1 MMKALVVDDDHAL
14 ADVVAFALRR
24 AGFQIIQAHD
34 GYLALQLWVEEK
46 PDLIILDI
54 NLPKIDGFTVCQ
66 RIRAEDDTPII
77 LLTVRDSEEDI
88 LHGLE
93 LGADLY
99 LTKPFSLR
107 QLVARA
113 QALLRRAG
121 RSPAPSPLIL
131 GKAARAPDHRQVSV
145 RSGQPVA
152 LTPLERRLWDC
163 LLTYS
168 GQALECDAIIEHIWG
183 YKGGG
188 RAALRQLVCRLRSKI
203 EPNPTNPIFIKTV
216 PGVGYRLAPMGEQR

>member
-1 MMKALVVDDDHAL
+1 MMIVRGGRCGL
-14 ADVVAFALRR
+14 AFHR
-24 AGFQIIQAHD
+24 AGFQVTQAHD
-34 GYLALQLWVEEK
+34 GYLALQQWIEEK

-66 RIRAEDDTPII
+66 RIRAEDNTPII
-77 LLTVRDSEEDI
+77 LLTVRDNEDDI

-113 QALLRRAG
+113 QALLRRARSSPD
-121 RSPAPSPLIL
+121 RSPLYFRD
-131 GKAARAPDHRQVSV
+131 GRRVPDPRLVCV
-145 RSGQPVA
+145 RPGYPVA
-152 LTPLERRLWDC
+152 LSPLERRLWDC

-168 GQALECDAIIEHIWG
+168 GQAMDCDAIIEHIWG
-183 YKGGG
+183 CKSRE
-188 RAALRQLVCRLRSKI
+188 RAALRQLVRRLRSKI

-216 PGVGYRLAPMGEQR
+216 PGIGYRLATMGEQH

>member
-1 MMKALVVDDDHAL
+1 MKALIVDDDRTL
-14 ADVVAFALRR
+14 ADVVAFALHR
-24 AGFQIIQAHD
+24 AGFQVIQAHD
-34 GYLALQLWVEEK
+34 GFLALQHWIEER

-54 NLPKIDGFTVCQ
+54 NLPRIDGFTVCQ
-66 RIRAEDDTPII
+66 RIRAEDNTPII
-77 LLTVRDSEEDI
+77 LLTVRDSEEDM

-121 RSPAPSPLIL
+121 RSPEPSPHSL
-131 GKAARAPDHRQVSV
+131 GEGRCAPDHRLIPI
-145 RSGQPVA
+145 RPGLPA
-152 LTPLERRLWDC
+152 NLTPLERRLWDC
-163 LLTYS
+163 LLTSS
-168 GQALECDAIIEHIWG
+168 GQALECDAIIEQIWG
-183 YKGGG
+183 YRSGE
-188 RAALRQLVCRLRSKI
+188 RAALRQLVRRLRSKI

-216 PGVGYRLAPMGEQR
+216 PGIGYRLATMSEQR

>member
-1 MMKALVVDDDHAL
+1 MMKALIVDDDHAL
-14 ADVVAFALRR
+14 ADVVAFALHR
-24 AGFQIIQAHD
+24 AGFQVIQAHD

-46 PDLIILDI
+46 PELIILDI

-113 QALLRRAG
+113 QALLRRAS
-121 RSPAPSPLIL
+121 RSPDPSPLTQ
-131 GKAARAPDHRQVSV
+131 GEVPRAPDYRLESNHPGQWVS
-145 RSGQPVA
+145 

-163 LLTYS
+163 LRTYP

-183 YKGGG
+183 YKGGE
-188 RAALRQLVCRLRSKI
+188 RAALRQLVRRLRSKI

-216 PGVGYRLAPMGEQR
+216 PGVGYRLATTGEQR